1 MNTTT
6 IQITTAIENRT
17 VDGVVSHNGRLE
29 MTRRTIEQ
37 TVFIAC
43 FNTKAGHIVTAK
55 GWSEQSATR
64 NLLRKIGAAE
74 SAWTRMIGRNGMTT
88 NTNTGVGNE

>member
-6 IQITTAIENRT
+6 ITITTAIETRR

-29 MTRRTIEQ
+29 MTPRTIEQ
-37 TVFIAC
+37 TVFIAS
-43 FNTKAGHIVTAK
+43 FTTKAGQIKTAK

-74 SAWTRMIGRNGMTT
+74 SAWTRMITRNAITRKLQK
-88 NTNTGVGNE
+88 

>member
-6 IQITTAIENRT
+6 IKMTTAIENRT

-29 MTRRTIEQ
+29 MTPRTIEQ
-37 TVFIAC
+37 TVFIAS
-43 FNTKAGHIVTAK
+43 FTTKAGRIVTAK

-74 SAWTRMIGRNGMTT
+74 SAWTRMITRNAITRKLQK
-88 NTNTGVGNE
+88 